1 MIESYLLEQLDAY
14 KRTGTLAAASEV
26 LHITQPSLSRS
37 MKKIEDILGVSLFDR
52 QRNKIT
58 LNANGELAA
67 EYARQ
72 ILELQDRMISQVRE
86 QDRKQRTIAFGAC
99 TPIPRNSVGRIL
111 SNVYQNMSILT
122 ETKGIKE
129 LLNGLYADD
138 YQLIILPFKANDD
151 SLYQK
156 ACGGEQLL
164 FALPKD
170 HPFAN
175 RRTLSFKDMDGQT
188 VLLFFDIGFWF
199 DLTKEKMPNSRF
211 LVQTDIFSFNELV
224 SASTLPS
231 FATKEAVDMMGSD
244 SVLDRTLVP
253 INDKEAVATY
263 YCVCKKE
270 NQSRFRTLFS
280 HL

>member
-1 MIESYLLEQLDAY
+1 MDAY
-14 KRTGTLAAASEV
+14 KRTGTLAAASEE

-37 MKKIEDILGVSLFDR
+37 MKKIEDILGVPLFDR

-67 EYARQ
+67 DYARQ
-72 ILELQDRMISQVRE
+72 ILELQTRMISQVRE
-86 QDRKQRTIAFGAC
+86 LDRKQRTIAFGAC
-99 TPIPRNSVGRIL
+99 APIPRDSVGRIL

-138 YQLIILPFKANDD
+138 YQLIILPFKADD
-151 SLYQK
+151 ASLYQK
-156 ACGGEQLL
+156 ACGSEQLL
-164 FALPKD
+164 FALPED
-170 HPFAN
+170 HPYVN
-175 RRTLSFKDMDGQT
+175 RKTLSFKDMDGQNM
-188 VLLFFDIGFWF
+188 LLFFDIGFWF
-199 DLTKEKMPNSRF
+199 DLTTEKMPNSRF

-244 SVLDRTLVP
+244 SVQGRILIP
-253 INDKEAVATY
+253 ITDKEASVTY

-270 NQSRFRTLFS
+270 NQYRFRTLFS
-280 HL
+280 LI